1 MPSAGQASRLEAISS
16 TSMPTHAG
24 PCLAVSGA
32 GAPGHQTCAACP
44 RPASQHVCLFGAA
57 GNSPM
62 PSQGSRFD
70 FVTRPILS
78 KGRSGRK
85 NLPSLNHESTIH
97 RINCALFSYSTPHML
112 FVFDLCHISFY
123 CSKESQELS
132 TKSLFT
138 RPDKSNYTTLPV
150 NSAAQFAPQ

>member
-85 NLPSLNHESTIH
+85 NLPSLKHESTIH
-97 RINCALFSYSTPHML
+97 RINCALFSYSTPHKL
-112 FVFDLCHISFY
+112 FVFDLSHFFLLLKREPRIEY
-123 CSKESQELS
+123 Q
-132 TKSLFT
+132 KSI
-138 RPDKSNYTTLPV
+138 YTT
-150 NSAAQFAPQ
+150 

>member
-1 MPSAGQASRLEAISS
+1 MPSAGQASRLEAIAS

-62 PSQGSRFD
+62 PVKARGSTSSPGRFSARAE
-70 FVTRPILS
+70 VAEKTYPL
-78 KGRSGRK
+78 K
-85 NLPSLNHESTIH
+85 HESTIH

-150 NSAAQFAPQ
+150 NSAAQFGPQ